1 MLVYKSEVGVIKG
14 TGTRSPG
21 STLFLIYPLL
31 RFIASNKEGRAFSV
45 AEGFLNMDF
54 FNHTYNYPRRAHNVV
69 VFRVLATLGS
79 IAGPDMA
86 SSPKERLYDKNT

>member
-31 RFIASNKEGRAFSV
+31 RFIASNKEGRAFSG
-45 AEGFLNMDF
+45 AEGFLNM
-54 FNHTYNYPRRAHNVV
+54 YVCRSKGYI
-69 VFRVLATLGS
+69 G
-79 IAGPDMA
+79 I
-86 SSPKERLYDKNT
+86 KK

>member
-31 RFIASNKEGRAFSV
+31 RFIASNKEGRAFSG
-45 AEGFLNMDF
+45 AEGFLNMVSSAKWA
-54 FNHTYNYPRRAHNVV
+54 NT
-69 VFRVLATLGS
+69 S
-79 IAGPDMA
+79 IY
-86 SSPKERLYDKNT
+86 EL